1 MIIIIGA
8 PFTCVRTERGRR
20 LPSIERASPQSPHW
34 QNAYPYVYIYIYI
47 YLYIHIYTIYIHIH
61 IHIHYIHIYVYRVP
75 STIPSLPWCYVLPF
89 GFRQML
95 ESIESVNERH
105 RTCWKFD
112 ENQGQPT
119 VLKKTPGEKSNNALL
134 SLLRARAPAR
144 SWRVASERRMDPRW
158 KGHQRIQRVW

>member
-1 MIIIIGA
+1 MSVPSA
-8 PFTCVRTERGRR
+8 DEDCRRSRGRVLSHLTDKTR
-20 LPSIERASPQSPHW
+20 IHM
-34 QNAYPYVYIYIYI
+34 YIYIYI

-144 SWRVASERRMDPRW
+144 S
-158 KGHQRIQRVW
+158 